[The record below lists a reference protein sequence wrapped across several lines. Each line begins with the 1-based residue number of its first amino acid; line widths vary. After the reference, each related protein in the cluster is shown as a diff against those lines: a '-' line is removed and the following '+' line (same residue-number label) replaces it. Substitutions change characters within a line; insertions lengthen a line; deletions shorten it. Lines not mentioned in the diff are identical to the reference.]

1 MVHEQRDECP
11 PGDRALSGLVPAQ
24 NGPAAG
30 SGSWQAE
37 DAGEQTA
44 AVVRIRLLG
53 RFTVLRN
60 SAEIPLRAFGG
71 RLPQQLLRL
80 LALRRGALIPKDVIA
95 EALWPRGPR
104 PTPGAT
110 SRCW

>member
-1 MVHEQRDECP
+1 MVMPSTGPGPGSACCYHRWRSSLIHEQRDECP
-11 PGDRALSGLVPAQ
+11 PGDHALSELVPAQ

-37 DAGEQTA
+37 EAGEQPA

-71 RLPQQLLRL
+71 RLAQQLLR
-80 LALRRGALIPKDVIA
+80 
-95 EALWPRGPR
+95 
-104 PTPGAT
+104 
-110 SRCW
+110 